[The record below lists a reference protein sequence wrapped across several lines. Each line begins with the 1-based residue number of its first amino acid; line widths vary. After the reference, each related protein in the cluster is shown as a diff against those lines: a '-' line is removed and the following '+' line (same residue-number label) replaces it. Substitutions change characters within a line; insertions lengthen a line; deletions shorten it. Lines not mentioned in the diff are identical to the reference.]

1 MKKRLV
7 IMLTLATMLVGT
19 CVTAGAAEKEAD
31 KAAVQETEAA
41 DEDGGKAEDRNYD
54 PEAGTGWLAAD
65 LNEEPVEFEFD
76 SAAKG
81 MTGTTYTFKSENF
94 TMTFMLN
101 KSLEVGTEMD
111 KNAITQIE
119 VVSSDKAS
127 VGYYFVKKSPGQDVD
142 STVTLEKSE
151 DGLVQGTFTVT
162 VPTAERYV
170 GDNKP
175 GILEQLVF
183 TEGEFCFHE

>member
-1 MKKRLV
+1 MKKRLL
-7 IMLTLATMLVGT
+7 IMLSAVMLLGT
-19 CVTAGAAEKEAD
+19 CVTVSAAEKEAD
-31 KAAVQETEAA
+31 TAAVQETEAA
-41 DEDGGKAEDRNYD
+41 AEDTDEAADRDYN
-54 PEAGTGWLAAD
+54 PEAGAGWLAAEIND
-65 LNEEPVEFEFD
+65 EPVEFEFE

-81 MTGTTYTFKSENF
+81 MTGTTYTFKSEKF
-94 TMTFMLN
+94 SVSLMFN
-101 KSLEVGTEMD
+101 KSLEVGEEMD

-119 VVSSDKAS
+119 VVSSDNAS
-127 VGYYFVKKSPGQDVD
+127 SGYYFVKKSSGQDVE

-170 GDNKP
+170 GDNRP
-175 GILEQLVF
+175 GILEELVF

>member
-7 IMLTLATMLVGT
+7 IMLALTAMLVGT
-19 CVTAGAAEKEAD
+19 TVTASAADKEAD
-31 KAAVQETEAA
+31 TAAVQETETAG
-41 DEDGGKAEDRNYD
+41 EDAQKAEDRDYN
-54 PEAGTGWLAAD
+54 PEAGTGWLVAD
-65 LNEEPVEFEFD
+65 MNEEPVEFEFD

-81 MTGTTYTFKSENF
+81 MTGTAYTFKSDKF
-94 TMTFMLN
+94 TMTLMLN
-101 KSLEVGTEMD
+101 KSLEVGKEMD

-119 VVSSDKAS
+119 VVSSDSAS
-127 VGYYFVKKSPGQDVD
+127 AGYYFIKKSSGKDVD

-151 DGLVQGTFTVT
+151 DGLIQGTFTVT

-175 GILEQLVF
+175 GILEELVF